1 MVIFMASEIDLSP
14 YIDKFEEF
22 YSVAL
27 QDKIS
32 HLLVQYPMQKSLMV
46 DYGELE
52 RYDPSLADL
61 LIKQPDTLTAA
72 AEQALIAGHEVSF
85 KTAHPE
91 AAFEPHVRFYNL
103 PDTGLLVQDIGSK
116 LIREMI
122 SVKGVVTKRAEMK
135 HKVKIAVY
143 KCQMCDA
150 TMKVPMTKSALVPQV
165 CDSCKRRALKLEE
178 DESYFVDM
186 QWGQVQELLERLK
199 GSAPAAT
206 INILLEDDLVN
217 SVTPGE
223 TVEITAIM
231 RIHPETKGKGKADS
245 VQIYQ
250 RYLDVIHIAKTQK
263 EFDELSTSR
272 EEEQEIRNFAKDE
285 HLYEK
290 MRESVSPGI
299 YGHNEVKEALV
310 LQLFGGTKDKHMAG
324 GAPIR
329 NDIHILLI
337 GDPGAA
343 KTRFLQSMCTVA
355 PKAIYVSG
363 KSVTGVGLTASAE
376 KDELG
381 DGGWTLKAGALVI
394 ASGGIAG
401 VDEFDKIDDNER
413 AAMHE
418 VMESQSYHY
427 DTELMFAD
435 GRTSKIGDFVEALFR
450 KYPARIEKG
459 KDCLILQP
467 PEDHEVLTTDF
478 KRLFKTKISRV
489 SKHTA
494 PEKFVRVTLQ
504 TGRQLLVTPEH
515 PFWILEEGD
524 WKVVAAEN
532 LREGMFVPMPK
543 QLPLFQSA
551 QLPLHYQSPEFF
563 RLLGYYITDGSYELN
578 RGIKNG
584 INFSNKNSELIDDF
598 SELTHSVFGVD
609 CYVQSRD
616 NGVMAARAI
625 SMPVARQ
632 LSSIDSHLLDKGS
645 TRAIPEQMMA
655 APLPLIKELLSAIFE
670 GDGSFSKNTISLV
683 SPNRAFICQ
692 VQLLLLRF
700 QIRSH
705 VFADGSVFR
714 ITVNG
719 QNNLSIFLERI
730 GFISE
735 RKQGR
740 LKEYAGRKKKLRTVT
755 DVVPSCIGSAM
766 ELLRTL
772 KIKETEAMGAV
783 LYAQKQGFNFSTRN
797 FMRILTAARKKLA
810 LFNEKLAEA
819 SSAGDFASII
829 RIRKGLSLSQQDI
842 AGTDGNLR
850 HLISYYEL
858 RMQKWAFEKYRR
870 LLIDCIRSRAA
881 SVGPLLSKL
890 EGLLSG
896 EVGWCR
902 VKRVEAVNNADS
914 EWVYDATVEPTHAF
928 VSECAILHNTVSV
941 AKAGIVAKFKAK
953 TAILAA
959 ANPKYSRFDE
969 TKLPG
974 EQFNIPPTI
983 LSRFDLIFPILDVM
997 DAEKDSR
1004 LAQYMLDTH
1013 KSAAEHGESQ
1023 IQSSEIHTVPVEFL
1037 RKYVSYARRT
1047 VKPILS
1053 QEASD
1058 KIKDFY
1064 VKLREKGKA
1073 DRAVPITPRQI
1084 EGLIRM
1090 SEASAKIR
1098 LSNVVEASDAER
1110 AIKLTEY
1117 VLSQVSTD
1125 RATGKIDSDIL
1136 MTGRPRTAQLD
1147 KINAVLGIVKKLQQ
1161 QLGAAEIS
1169 RVIEEATGEGIDE
1182 ITGRRIID
1190 DLIYRSELYKVRPGF
1205 VKVVEQSG

>member
-1 MVIFMASEIDLSP
+1 MTTSENYMVIFMASEIDLSP

-27 QDKIS
+27 SDKIS
-32 HLLVQYPMQKSLMV
+32 HLLVQYPMQKSLLV
-46 DYGELE
+46 DYAELE

-72 AEQALIAGHEVSF
+72 AEQALIAAQEVSF

-122 SVKGVVTKRAEMK
+122 SVKGVITKRAEMK

-150 TMKVPMTKSALVPQV
+150 TTKVPMTKSALVPQV

-199 GSAPAAT
+199 GGAPAAT

-217 SVTPGE
+217 SITPGE

-231 RIHPETKGKGKADS
+231 RIHPETKGKGKTESA
-245 VQIYQ
+245 QIYQ

-263 EFDELSTSR
+263 EFDELSTTR
-272 EEEQEIRNFAKDE
+272 EEEQQIRDFAKDE

-299 YGHNEVKEALV
+299 YGHNEVKDALV

-329 NDIHILLI
+329 NDIHVLLI

-355 PKAIYVSG
+355 PKALYVSG

-418 VMESQSYHY
+418 VMESQ
-427 DTELMFAD
+427 
-435 GRTSKIGDFVEALFR
+435 
-450 KYPARIEKG
+450 
-459 KDCLILQP
+459 
-467 PEDHEVLTTDF
+467 
-478 KRLFKTKISRV
+478 
-489 SKHTA
+489 
-494 PEKFVRVTLQ
+494 
-504 TGRQLLVTPEH
+504 
-515 PFWILEEGD
+515 
-524 WKVVAAEN
+524 
-532 LREGMFVPMPK
+532 
-543 QLPLFQSA
+543 
-551 QLPLHYQSPEFF
+551 
-563 RLLGYYITDGSYELN
+563 
-578 RGIKNG
+578 
-584 INFSNKNSELIDDF
+584 
-598 SELTHSVFGVD
+598 
-609 CYVQSRD
+609 
-616 NGVMAARAI
+616 
-625 SMPVARQ
+625 
-632 LSSIDSHLLDKGS
+632 
-645 TRAIPEQMMA
+645 
-655 APLPLIKELLSAIFE
+655 
-670 GDGSFSKNTISLV
+670 
-683 SPNRAFICQ
+683 
-692 VQLLLLRF
+692 
-700 QIRSH
+700 
-705 VFADGSVFR
+705 
-714 ITVNG
+714 
-719 QNNLSIFLERI
+719 
-730 GFISE
+730 
-735 RKQGR
+735 
-740 LKEYAGRKKKLRTVT
+740 
-755 DVVPSCIGSAM
+755 
-766 ELLRTL
+766 
-772 KIKETEAMGAV
+772 
-783 LYAQKQGFNFSTRN
+783 
-797 FMRILTAARKKLA
+797 
-810 LFNEKLAEA
+810 
-819 SSAGDFASII
+819 
-829 RIRKGLSLSQQDI
+829 
-842 AGTDGNLR
+842 
-850 HLISYYEL
+850 
-858 RMQKWAFEKYRR
+858 
-870 LLIDCIRSRAA
+870 
-881 SVGPLLSKL
+881 
-890 EGLLSG
+890 
-896 EVGWCR
+896 
-902 VKRVEAVNNADS
+902 
-914 EWVYDATVEPTHAF
+914 
-928 VSECAILHNTVSV
+928 TVSV

-1023 IQSSEIHTVPVEFL
+1023 IQSSDVQVVPVEFL

-1053 QEASD
+1053 QEAAD

-1110 AIKLTEY
+1110 AIRLTEY

-1125 RATGKIDSDIL
+1125 RATGKVDIDIL
-1136 MTGRPRTAQLD
+1136 ATGRPRTAQLD
-1147 KINAVLGIVKKLQQ
+1147 KINAVLGIVKRLQS

-1169 RVIEEATGEGIDE
+1169 RVVDEAVGEGIDE
-1182 ITGRRIID
+1182 VTGRRIID